1 MRAEAELQKQVI
13 ITWTVD
19 QPSLFSLLGGS
30 TASDF
35 RVQTSTVARAMP
47 SSPHRRRL
55 LLLPLLVA
63 AAALRGPLPA
73 GAATCK
79 AWLVQSI
86 PTDMPHLR
94 RVPGVLSTGIPHSLS
109 LSPAWRLRARVGYF
123 NTSCSA
129 GVDGS
134 WMWAAAVDW
143 GLGARTAYDGMCR
156 KKNRF

>member
-19 QPSLFSLLGGS
+19 PPSLFSLLGFHS
-30 TASDF
+30 FSSPFRSSDF
-35 RVQTSTVARAMP
+35 RDQTSTVARAMP

-94 RVPGVLSTGIPHSLS
+94 RIPGVLSTGIPHSLS
-109 LSPAWRLRARVGYF
+109 LYPPLGASARVLVTSILRAQQALMDHG
-123 NTSCSA
+123 C
-129 GVDGS
+129 
-134 WMWAAAVDW
+134 
-143 GLGARTAYDGMCR
+143 GLLPSIGD
-156 KKNRF
+156 